1 VRRSIARCLPPLTA
15 LARCAS
21 MFAAGVGL
29 LVLVGWA
36 SGLDVLTRVLPGLV
50 AMNPATALSFVA
62 AGLSLW
68 LVGAGPAVRRARH
81 VGLALGLLVALVGL
95 AKLVGVLTGWDP
107 GLDQVLFPDQLVA
120 RGMGLPN
127 RMAPNTALAF
137 LLIGLALAGLHLEP
151 VVDQRLAQLCAL
163 VATVI
168 ASLAAIGYVYG
179 VPALSGVSSYIHM
192 ALNTALTFVVLSV
205 GVLFARTDRGLVA
218 VITSAGP
225 GGTLARAQLP
235 IAILLPVILGW
246 LRLKGQQLGLYTTTT
261 GLTIAVVYSIYLSV
275 VLIWLGARA
284 LERLEGARKRAED
297 ERIRL
302 RAAELATRRGRA
314 DPAARRRVS
323 RAPGARSR
331 TAHESTGA
339 SDAGLRPTKGSTG
352 AGR

>member
-1 VRRSIARCLPPLTA
+1 MRAQRRRLIRRSIARCLPPLTA

-21 MFAAGVGL
+21 LCAVGVGL

-36 SGLDVLTRVLPGLV
+36 SGLDILTRVLPGLV

-68 LVGAGPAVRRARH
+68 LVGAGPAVRRARR

-95 AKLVGVLTGWDP
+95 AKLGGILTGWDP
-107 GLDQVLFPDQLVA
+107 GLDQMLFHDHLVV
-120 RGMGLPN
+120 RGGGLPN

-137 LLIGLALAGLHLEP
+137 LVIGLALACLHLEP
-151 VVDQRLAQLCAL
+151 IVDQRIAQLCAL

-168 ASLAAIGYVYG
+168 ASLASIGYIYG

-205 GVLFARTDRGLVA
+205 GVLFARTDRGFVA
-218 VITSAGP
+218 VITSEGP
-225 GGTLARAQLP
+225 GGALARAQLP
-235 IAILLPVILGW
+235 IAILVPVILGW
-246 LRLKGQQLGLYTTTT
+246 LRLKGQQLRLYNTNT

-284 LERLEGARKRAED
+284 LERLDVARQRAED

-302 RAAELATRRGRA
+302 LGAELAARA
-314 DPAARRRVS
+314 EGEQANRAREDRV
-323 RAPGARSR
+323 
-331 TAHESTGA
+331 E
-339 SDAGLRPTKGSTG
+339 
-352 AGR
+352 

>member
-1 VRRSIARCLPPLTA
+1 MRAPRRRLIRRSIARCLPPLTA
-15 LARCAS
+15 LARWAS
-21 MFAAGVGL
+21 AVAAGVGL

-36 SGLDVLTRVLPGLV
+36 SGLDLLTRVLPGLV
-50 AMNPATALSFVA
+50 AMNPSTALSFVA

-95 AKLVGVLTGWDP
+95 AKLVEILTGWGP
-107 GLDQVLFPDQLVA
+107 GLDQVLFHDQLVA
-120 RGMGLPN
+120 RGTGLPN

-137 LLIGLALAGLHLEP
+137 LVIGLALAGLHLEP
-151 VVDQRLAQLCAL
+151 VVDQRIAQLCAL

-168 ASLAAIGYVYG
+168 AALAAIGYVYG

-225 GGTLARAQLP
+225 GGALARAQLP
-235 IAILLPVILGW
+235 IAILVPIILGW
-246 LRLKGQQLGLYTTTT
+246 LRLKGQQLGLYNTEV
-261 GLTIAVVYSIYLSV
+261 GLTIAVVYGIYLSV

-284 LERLEGARKRAED
+284 LERLDVARQHAED

-302 RAAELATRRGRA
+302 LAAEQANRA
-314 DPAARRRVS
+314 VVEQANRAVVEQANRAREHQV
-323 RAPGARSR
+323 
-331 TAHESTGA
+331 
-339 SDAGLRPTKGSTG
+339 D
-352 AGR
+352 